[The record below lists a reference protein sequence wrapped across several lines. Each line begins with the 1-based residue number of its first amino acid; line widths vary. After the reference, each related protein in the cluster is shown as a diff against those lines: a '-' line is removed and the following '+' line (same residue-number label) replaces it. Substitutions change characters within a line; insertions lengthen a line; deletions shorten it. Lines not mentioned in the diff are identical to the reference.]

1 MALSQQA
8 VESMLKAMD
17 IIATNQFN
25 SVSYDQTV
33 VCTIT
38 DRSAASK
45 QFYYT
50 VTDGSAKFKA
60 YVLSTQEAEEY
71 DVNDQVYVKI
81 PNGDYSKKKYIEGYY
96 ISEDSVVPITYVSPF
111 DTFLDMADL
120 TKTTLSEGLV
130 ANRTA
135 AIPIWQWS
143 IDEASADT
151 SDDLQANGIYDTL
164 GIQADFKCL
173 LNSYNM
179 RAGSYGLRLDL
190 YVRLSTKS
198 DKHITKSVYLDSSEM
213 FGNPYAFTIF
223 ATQAKTFDIA
233 SIGTIDGMTLW
244 FYQNNDFVYFDGQK
258 EKFLE
263 VDERL
268 LTPNIFVNNVYV
280 AFGSELSK
288 VTDNTIKLYSTN
300 DLSFKQT
307 EPSDVNNTKTLG
319 FLWYNKTQEGKYIGF
334 SDGVVDFKRDNNGNK
349 ITPETIDPYDEL
361 EYLALSAE
369 DNRLLGQMGKDVPK
383 DTNGLEVSAN
393 VSEGKELLKKAY
405 TLIQTDLVNT
415 LKAFK
420 ERVAGLSIKNGDT
433 WTTAN
438 DYFLDEDFGKINIA
452 IKYGEN
458 LETQTDVFITQ
469 MTDAM
474 SAAAAIQKHQ
484 TEKTTPEKVK
494 TVTSMNLYSSNIKNL
509 LLDLTREMYTMIGAN
524 QDKREFLFND
534 LRLTIAEN
542 YSGFQSVYD
551 TYNIKLDKIFT
562 SLEKYFVEI
571 DALLKDVEAR
581 MTSTNKT
588 GVTSGYQYVFDKTI
602 ETYTERDFSSY
613 HNKYCVYWYRFKDG
627 YIDSEGLMDDGWE
640 RISPEMVFKDTSYST
655 TSIPAN
661 LGLSSKYTTEGGVDY
676 FVPKPASGEGY
687 LSVYLT
693 PDIAT
698 EKFKVVIYYNH
709 ERFDSN
715 ELVFTNLDPVV
726 DKTTLDTNDA
736 IIIKH
741 GTNSFD
747 SYQTSYAQN
756 NSLLNGRDASMI
768 RTLQLEYD
776 GVLGGN
782 ENLAGAQI
790 YWYIPR
796 NATMLNVDVNN
807 LKGTHGFST
816 DFYRVAEVPSDGE
829 GFAARQGPG
838 NDYKETEDVYLPGDK
853 IEAIY
858 DQQNGWY
865 SLRSSNSIGASG
877 RWIPGDK
884 VTVIDNA
891 DTYMDGFACFYKTI
905 PFKEEEVDVYD
916 ETDPTVVIGTK
927 KVQVVDTKDLQFYYK
942 IKDYYVAT
950 SLKNTI
956 FCIVKKDDYQ
966 FETSISFVFGTQG
979 TSGTDY
985 TLIVTPSD
993 TQTAV
998 TNSKLLPVHVKAY
1011 NYDNEEIDI
1020 HATTS
1025 ALEDGT
1031 LYNPKVSW
1039 FGPTTFSMAAL
1050 NDEDAD
1056 TSKVVNAGEIS
1067 VLDSRVYESNLVSQY
1082 NYCGIAKLTVN
1093 MFDTEYGSG
1102 VKELSTLYPVAW
1114 SAGDYYIEGATSVVY
1129 DSSGA
1134 NPVYYKDSYRIFK
1147 NNTNEEMTDVTWDIK
1162 YFMLADASKHGYSPK
1177 YMFDIAKDGKISIWD
1192 VSKDWSTTITV
1203 SNDLKNEIVFYAK
1216 YVPILSEG
1224 DNKLKPR
1231 NNYITGTY
1239 NEVTKA
1245 WTDLNV
1251 YPVVCCYDKVGT
1263 QIWAQPIL
1271 ISQNRYPNSM
1281 LNHWDGKLEIDEE
1294 NGTILST
1301 MVSAGFKNTDNTYSG
1316 VLMGDI
1322 EAGSTSDDNK
1332 DGVGVFG
1339 YHHGAQS
1346 FGLNIDGTAFFGKSG
1361 RGRIKIDGN
1370 KGTISSASYQQTRTK
1385 IDDGYGP
1392 AEAGM
1397 MIDLDDGFIDMLGTE
1412 AIDDETYKPDGTQS
1426 RVHANVQSP
1435 YFFIVSDTGHRLINI
1450 GNSEET
1456 IDIDGYDSAETSGDN
1471 IDRERVSIHDGRSL
1485 TNFDKGFYLKSNNFK
1500 NFEFVKTDGTPN
1512 EGGAGFFL
1520 DLATGRMNSFNLN
1533 IASKNLLIDSDN
1545 EADPFFI
1552 IKDDDGCNLMYV
1564 GQTDFYLQSH
1574 TYARRVLGDIDGTN
1588 EEGSTI
1594 YHPGMKINTDGN
1606 DFLFD
1611 IQGQYQSLFKVQ
1623 PGEFYLQTDD
1633 YRVYIPNDDDDKV
1646 VYGRG
1651 LRLDL
1656 SRRVLEG
1663 KEDEMYPS
1671 AIDAYDFQIKG
1682 MNSLNETWK
1691 SSYFLFDSS
1700 PKLQMYLT
1708 DREEDGTNLFILN
1721 IDPIN
1726 DNFLLQSPDWLEG
1739 VASTAQADGYKVIV
1753 ETLNIRDDR
1762 NGNIIGSLSKG
1773 DTFVSYGTHS
1783 ASSWWIAINEAK
1795 TQWCCR
1801 YDGSESSPTVEA
1813 CKVNVTTTDGM
1824 SGMQI
1829 DVMNGSIVFNKQSD
1843 TNNSLDEALVIN
1855 AGNATYPLQ
1864 IGTASSGHGKD
1875 AVRNFRVKWDGSLYG
1890 GSTYKWSINANGEAN
1905 FKKLNSSGGS
1915 LSWCYIYNATMNTA
1929 TITNVDIKTGT
1940 IAGMTFADGGI
1951 TAGTWTLSSAGLSH
1965 STEGTLT
1972 LRNTSLIS
1980 VIAGSYKNVAANWD
1994 AKTLSGSCSV
2004 TFENWLGQTTTYN
2017 GTCSVTLPASTSTQV
2032 VGSLAWYSKPIE
2044 YYGMTPAS
2052 DGGVQSPRAAS

>member
-25 SVSYDQTV
+25 SVSYDQTI
-33 VCTIT
+33 VCTII

-71 DVNDQVYVKI
+71 DVDDQVYVKI

-96 ISEDSVVPITYVSPF
+96 ISEDSVVPVTYVSPF

-143 IDEASADT
+143 IDEKSADT

-190 YVRLSTKS
+190 YVRLSAKS

-223 ATQAKTFDIA
+223 ATQAKTFDIT

-244 FYQNNDFVYFDGQK
+244 FYQNNDFIYFDGQK

-307 EPSDVNNTKTLG
+307 DPSDVNNTKTLG

-334 SDGVVDFKRDNNGNK
+334 SDGVVDFKRDTNGNK
-349 ITPETIDPYDEL
+349 ITPEAIDPYDEL

-369 DNRLLGQMGKDVPK
+369 DSRLLGQMGKDVPK

-393 VSEGKELLKKAY
+393 VSDGKELLKKAY

-438 DYFLDEDFGKINIA
+438 DYFLDEDSGKINIA
-452 IKYGEN
+452 IQYGED
-458 LETQTDVFITQ
+458 LETQTDVFMTQ

-509 LLDLTREMYTMIGAN
+509 LLDLTREMYTMIG
-524 QDKREFLFND
+524 DKREFLFND

-551 TYNIKLDKIFT
+551 TYDVKLNKIFT
-562 SLEKYFVEI
+562 TLEEYFTGI
-571 DALLKDVEAR
+571 DALLKDAEAR
-581 MTSTNKT
+581 MTSSNKT
-588 GVTSGYQYVFDKTI
+588 GITSGYQYLFDKTI
-602 ETYTERDFSSY
+602 ETYTERDFSDY
-613 HNKYCVYWYRFKDG
+613 HNRYCVYWYRFKDG
-627 YIDSEGLMDDGWE
+627 YVDPEGLMDDGWE
-640 RISPEMVFKDTSYST
+640 RITPETIFKDTSYST

-661 LGLSSKYTTEGGVDY
+661 LGLSSKYTTEGGIDY

-736 IIIKH
+736 ITIKH

-756 NSLLNGRDASMI
+756 NSLLNSRDASMI

-807 LKGTHGFST
+807 LKGTYGFST
-816 DFYRVAEVPSDGE
+816 DFYRVAEVPSGQE

-838 NDYKETEDVYLPGDK
+838 NGYKETEDIYLSGDK

-865 SLRSSNSIGASG
+865 SLRSSNSIGVSG

-905 PFKEEEVDVYD
+905 PFTEEEVDVYD
-916 ETDPTVVIGTK
+916 ETNPTVVIGTK

-966 FETSISFVFGTQG
+966 FETSISFIFGTQG

-985 TLIVTPSD
+985 TLIITPSD

-1031 LYNPKVSW
+1031 LYSPKVSW

-1050 NDEDAD
+1050 NDDDAD
-1056 TSKVVNAGEIS
+1056 TSKIVNAGEIS
-1067 VLDSRVYESNLVSQY
+1067 VLDSRVYESDSASQY

-1147 NNTNEEMTDVTWDIK
+1147 NNTNEEITDVTWDIK

-1177 YMFDIAKDGKISIWD
+1177 YMFDIAQDGTISIWD

-1203 SNDLKNEIVFYAK
+1203 SDDLKNEIAFYAK

-1385 IDDGYGP
+1385 TDDGYGP

-1412 AIDDETYKPDGTQS
+1412 AIDDETYRPDGTQS

-1456 IDIDGYDSAETSGDN
+1456 INIDDYDSAETSGDK
-1471 IDRERVSIHDGRSL
+1471 IDRERISIHDGRSL
-1485 TNFDKGFYLKSNNFK
+1485 TNFDKGFYLKSDNFK

-1533 IASKNLLIDSDN
+1533 IASKNILLDSSPDAETFFVVKDN
-1545 EADPFFI
+1545 
-1552 IKDDDGCNLMYV
+1552 DGCNLIYA
-1564 GQTDFYLQSH
+1564 GKNEFYLQSH
-1574 TYARRVLGDIDGTN
+1574 SYSLRDREVTESNGSYLPSIKMNLHSNASVLLDIKGVNQSMFYIGTDNYYLRTDDFSDEDLLGMEINLQDGAMSGYNFRLTGYA
-1588 EEGSTI
+1588 
-1594 YHPGMKINTDGN
+1594 PK
-1606 DFLFD
+1606 
-1611 IQGQYQSLFKVQ
+1611 GQYQGSYLLLASNPEPQFTVHLKV
-1623 PGEFYLQTDD
+1623 
-1633 YRVYIPNDDDDKV
+1633 NDKDTSGAYTVTKSE
-1646 VYGRG
+1646 
-1651 LRLDL
+1651 LDL
-1656 SRRVLEG
+1656 FH
-1663 KEDEMYPS
+1663 
-1671 AIDAYDFQIKG
+1671 I
-1682 MNSLNETWK
+1682 T
-1691 SSYFLFDSS
+1691 SS
-1700 PKLQMYLT
+1700 
-1708 DREEDGTNLFILN
+1708 E
-1721 IDPIN
+1721 
-1726 DNFLLQSPDWLEG
+1726 
-1739 VASTAQADGYKVIV
+1739 
-1753 ETLNIRDDR
+1753 
-1762 NGNIIGSLSKG
+1762 
-1773 DTFVSYGTHS
+1773 FVMHS
-1783 ASSWWIAINEAK
+1783 ASWTELTTSIEVTSNAKLDSGWNIRNGPGTTHDAIGTTSSGRTNLYSDKTASDDGTGGYWYKIGSDNEWVYADAISDI
-1795 TQWCCR
+1795 QP
-1801 YDGSESSPTVEA
+1801 GSS
-1813 CKVNVTTTDGM
+1813 KDVTTGTGM
-1824 SGMQI
+1824 EIDLTSGKI
-1829 DVMNGSIVFNKQSD
+1829 TGYNK
-1843 TNNSLDEALVIN
+1843 NNVGKEFLIN
-1855 AGNATYPLQ
+1855 TAASYPLQ
-1864 IGTASSGHGKD
+1864 IGDTD
-1875 AVRNFRVKWDGSLYG
+1875 NFNLRIGWDGSLKG
-1890 GSTYKWSINANGEAN
+1890 GTTYNWSIGADGTATFNRIKANG
-1905 FKKLNSSGGS
+1905 
-1915 LSWCYIYNATMNTA
+1915 
-1929 TITNVDIKTGT
+1929 GT
-1940 IAGMTFADGGI
+1940 ISSCTMYSVWITSGTIGGI
-1951 TAGTWTLSSAGLSH
+1951 TIGSGSISGTGWSLSSSGASFSSIQMGDYNFKVATLYYGYYYTY
-1965 STEGTLT
+1965 STH
-1972 LRNTSLIS
+1972 N
-1980 VIAGSYKNVAANWD
+1980 
-1994 AKTLSGSCSV
+1994 
-2004 TFENWLGQTTTYN
+2004 TTTQKVVTGVSYTYRDDEAGN
-2017 GTCSVTLPASTSTQV
+2017 RTVTGITVSTADVLKTCTNKSKYFSRKAQV
-2032 VGSLAWYSKPIE
+2032 VGAIE
-2044 YYGMTPAS
+2044 VDEGS
-2052 DGGVQSPRAAS
+2052 GGEG